1 MNFKQYKKDG
11 SCDIYWTWKERF
23 TILFT
28 GKLHLS
34 SLFLK
39 HFGNTLVGVVAEW
52 NSNFNP
58 ELAKKVTSPGK
69 DIDYEKNQ

>member
-11 SCDIYWTWKERF
+11 SCDIYWTWKERLIIF
-23 TILFT
+23 FT

-34 SLFLK
+34 SDFLK
-39 HFGNTLVGVVAEW
+39 HFGNTLVGIVVEW
-52 NSNFNP
+52 NRNFNP
-58 ELAKKVTSPGK
+58 DLAKKITTPGK